1 MYPVDSPFRLRSREN
16 KLSLKHRD
24 FLGHV
29 VVYLWLFIYT
39 PVGQLGCKS
48 MITSLLSITIL
59 LMHRILTFV
68 FAKHHRQN

>member
-29 VVYLWLFIYT
+29 VFIYT
-39 PVGQLGCKS
+39 PMGQLGCKS
-48 MITSLLSITIL
+48 MITSLLSIT
-59 LMHRILTFV
+59 M
-68 FAKHHRQN
+68 FAHAQNIDLCVRKAS

>member
-29 VVYLWLFIYT
+29 VVYLS
-39 PVGQLGCKS
+39 PVGQLGCNS
-48 MITSLLSITIL
+48 MITSLLSIT
-59 LMHRILTFV
+59 M
-68 FAKHHRQN
+68 FAHTQNIDLCVRKAS

>member
-29 VVYLWLFIYT
+29 VVYLYSYGTTWL
-39 PVGQLGCKS
+39 
-48 MITSLLSITIL
+48 
-59 LMHRILTFV
+59 
-68 FAKHHRQN
+68 

>member
-39 PVGQLGCKS
+39 PVGQLGCNN
-48 MITSLLSITIL
+48 MITSLLSITK
-59 LMHRILTFV
+59 
-68 FAKHHRQN
+68 FAHAQNIDLCVRKAS